1 MSCKRV
7 KVMVV
12 EDEVLIGMMLA
23 KKLRSLGYEVG
34 NVIAKGEDAV
44 AVAVQEQ
51 PSVILMDVTLAGEMN
66 GIEAA
71 KIIKSRMQIPIII
84 FTGYNDKFIH
94 DQVQSVSPAAVLSK
108 MDPVA
113 DIVAAI
119 DKATISQSPIVKP

>member
-34 NVIAKGEDAV
+34 DVIAKGEDAV

-94 DQVQSVSPAAVLSK
+94 DQVQSVRPAAVLSK
-108 MDPVA
+108 MDPVSA
-113 DIVAAI
+113 IVAAI

>member
-34 NVIAKGEDAV
+34 DVIAKGEAAV

-94 DQVQSVSPAAVLSK
+94 DQVQSVRPAAVLSK
-108 MDPVA
+108 MDPVS